1 MAFNVLAPQV
11 AARLAQD
18 LQLTPEQAAG
28 IVGQLG
34 YESAGLQAI
43 NERNPVVP
51 GSRGGFGWAQWTG
64 PRRRQ
69 FETFAAQNGLDIT
82 DPEANYRF
90 LVHELT
96 NTPEGRVLPAI
107 RQAKDAQTAGRIFTD
122 QFLRP
127 GVPAYDRRASWT
139 ERALNL
145 IIPTAQ
151 AGTLT
156 QGQSRPPKAWKDVI
170 ASKEYQALSPEQK
183 VEAQNQYFNE
193 VVAPRVPS
201 GEVEAARAQFF
212 TQYPV
217 DYMRIE
223 ISHEESQE
231 KAGPTSSLAPNG
243 QPWLPL
249 GRTNVHPEQTAEEE
263 KPSVLRNLARGVAQG
278 AGDMPAGIAQNAVH
292 EALAIVNAI
301 APGSSIAQR
310 VQERV
315 AQIDKEAEDREQEYQ
330 AATPES
336 VAAGIGRLI
345 GGTAIPGGVGSRL
358 VTVGGNLGRSA
369 AAALTNSAGAQTAGR
384 ALGQIAGSSTLG
396 AGLATTQPVDESG
409 DFGAIRR
416 GQALMGGVAG
426 GALPAAGAVARGVV
440 GNVSPEVARLAQRA
454 QELGINIRPD
464 QLLNSKPV
472 NALAAA
478 LDYLPFSGRQGA
490 LSKQQKQFNLAVAKT
505 IGEDTPNLTVAI
517 NNASRRLGAQF
528 DKYLKNTAIKADD
541 QFRSDL
547 SRVMQEAR
555 EEMTDQ
561 QFSIISRQVDNILAK
576 AKNGAL
582 EGTSAYNLK
591 KILDRIGKSS
601 DSTVSYY
608 GKQLRSV
615 LLDALNRS
623 LPDGG
628 KEFAKVRQQW
638 SNLRELEK
646 LVPRGAEG
654 SVSAARLAN
663 AKGIKGGELNDL
675 ANIAAQFLKPRVGD
689 SGTAQRAGIYAGLFG
704 PGIMYDPM
712 SVGIGLGVGR
722 LANTVMG
729 NPLLA
734 NSMIRGVVRP
744 LGLNGNAAPVSG
756 HQALP
761 ATVRGLFPDLLP
773 GLASGSA
780 GLAVTR

>member
-1 MAFNVLAPQV
+1 MKSGAKVGLAV
-11 AARLAQD
+11 AAGYFLGRRRKLRLAGALAMAGVTGLRRKSKLLDQG
-18 LQLTPEQAAG
+18 LKALGSPE
-28 IVGQLG
+28 
-34 YESAGLQAI
+34 
-43 NERNPVVP
+43 
-51 GSRGGFGWAQWTG
+51 
-64 PRRRQ
+64 
-69 FETFAAQNGLDIT
+69 
-82 DPEANYRF
+82 
-90 LVHELT
+90 LVELT
-96 NTPEGRVLPAI
+96 NR
-107 RQAKDAQTAGRIFTD
+107 
-122 QFLRP
+122 
-127 GVPAYDRRASWT
+127 
-139 ERALNL
+139 
-145 IIPTAQ
+145 
-151 AGTLT
+151 
-156 QGQSRPPKAWKDVI
+156 
-170 ASKEYQALSPEQK
+170 
-183 VEAQNQYFNE
+183 
-193 VVAPRVPS
+193 
-201 GEVEAARAQFF
+201 
-212 TQYPV
+212 
-217 DYMRIE
+217 
-223 ISHEESQE
+223 
-231 KAGPTSSLAPNG
+231 
-243 QPWLPL
+243 
-249 GRTNVHPEQTAEEE
+249 
-263 KPSVLRNLARGVAQG
+263 LRNDLRDVG
-278 AGDMPAGIAQNAVH
+278 
-292 EALAIVNAI
+292 
-301 APGSSIAQR
+301 
-310 VQERV
+310 
-315 AQIDKEAEDREQEYQ
+315 K
-330 AATPES
+330 AAT
-336 VAAGIGRLI
+336 
-345 GGTAIPGGVGSRL
+345 
-358 VTVGGNLGRSA
+358 
-369 AAALTNSAGAQTAGR
+369 
-384 ALGQIAGSSTLG
+384 
-396 AGLATTQPVDESG
+396 
-409 DFGAIRR
+409 
-416 GQALMGGVAG
+416 
-426 GALPAAGAVARGVV
+426 
-440 GNVSPEVARLAQRA
+440 
-454 QELGINIRPD
+454 
-464 QLLNSKPV
+464 SKPV

-505 IGEDTPNLTVAI
+505 IGENTPNLTVAI

-689 SGTAQRAGIYAGLFG
+689 SGTPQRAGVYAVLGTGGWF
-704 PGIMYDPM
+704 DPM

-734 NSMIRGVVRP
+734 NSMIRGAVRP
-744 LGLNGNAAPVSG
+744 LGLNGNAAPVAG
-756 HQALP
+756 QQALP